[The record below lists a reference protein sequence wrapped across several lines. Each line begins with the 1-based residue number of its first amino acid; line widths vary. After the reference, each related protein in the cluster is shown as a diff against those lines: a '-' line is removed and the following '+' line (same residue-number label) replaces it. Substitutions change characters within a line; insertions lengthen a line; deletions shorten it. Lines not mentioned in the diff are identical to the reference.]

1 MTTPLMPKATAV
13 WLVDNTTLSFRQI
26 AEFCGMHELEVQ
38 AIADGEVAAGIVGA
52 DPVGNG
58 QLTREEIQR
67 AEADPSA
74 TLKLAKN
81 DRPIPVSRPK
91 GPRYTPVAKRQD
103 RPDAIAWLLK
113 NHPELSD
120 AQITKLIGTTKATI
134 SAIRD
139 RTHWNAPNLKPR
151 DPVTL
156 GLCSMA
162 DLHAAIDRA
171 RRKAARNG
179 QSIAGV
185 ELPSVDPS
193 EADQPEID
201 AVDPVEAMDEEE
213 DETAEEAGIHVID
226 PSESDQPDVDMPV
239 DDKE

>member
-1 MTTPLMPKATAV
+1 MSTPLMPKATAV

-52 DPVGNG
+52 DPIANG

-67 AEADPSA
+67 GEADANA
-74 TLKLAKN
+74 TLRLASN

-134 SAIRD
+134 NAIRD
-139 RTHWNAPNLKPR
+139 RTHWNAQNLKPR

-156 GLCSMA
+156 GLCTMA

-185 ELPSVDPS
+185 ELPTVDPS
-193 EADQPEID
+193 DAEQPMVDEP
-201 AVDPVEAMDEEE
+201 DPVEALDEEE
-213 DETAEEAGIHVID
+213 ETGGDIGVDHVD
-226 PSESDQPDVDMPV
+226 PADADQPDVDLPAEQ
-239 DDKE
+239 DKE